1 MQGLIAHPAFT
12 SSATKAALTSASRA
26 GSTAAFRPSTQKPQ
40 KAGRPGL
47 SHNARSFQAA
57 AAGVEAAPAP
67 VVTTAPSV

>member
-1 MQGLIAHPAFT
+1 MQGLISHPAFT

-26 GSTAAFRPSTQKPQ
+26 GSTAAFRPSTQKAQ
-40 KAGRPGL
+40 KAGKTGL